1 MRYASFKKSRNIHV
15 YLLLDIYLINK
26 DHCDEAAK
34 RLSFHLY
41 AQILPRR
48 SRFRRNRVKIPFGS
62 DLVTVWNWP
71 ILNVGVVFP
80 VLVLPT
86 FQFPRFLTH
95 FPSSD
100 VDETWH
106 TCSSH
111 QYPGRLSL
119 DFQISNS
126 FSKKRDFF
134 KIFWNFLFCWVETK
148 PRSDTVYR
156 RPLANGN

>member
-62 DLVTVWNWP
+62 HLVTVWK
-71 ILNVGVVFP
+71 LAYF
-80 VLVLPT
+80 
-86 FQFPRFLTH
+86 
-95 FPSSD
+95 
-100 VDETWH
+100 E
-106 TCSSH
+106 CSSFS
-111 QYPGRLSL
+111 YSCSRST
-119 DFQISNS
+119 DISVPL
-126 FSKKRDFF
+126 
-134 KIFWNFLFCWVETK
+134 IF
-148 PRSDTVYR
+148 D
-156 RPLANGN
+156 PLLIIGC